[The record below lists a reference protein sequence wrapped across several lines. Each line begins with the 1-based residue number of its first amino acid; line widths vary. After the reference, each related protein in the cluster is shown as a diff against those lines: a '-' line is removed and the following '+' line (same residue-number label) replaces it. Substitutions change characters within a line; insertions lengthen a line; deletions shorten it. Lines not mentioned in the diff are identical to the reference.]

1 MNITINPIFTDTVVA
16 DRRRA
21 FTREAT
27 HGRMRRLARRAARE
41 REATSCHVLPY
52 APRPLVAVAM
62 PECAD
67 VA

>member
-41 REATSCHVLPY
+41 REATRCHVLPY
-52 APRPLVAVAM
+52 ASRPVAAVTMPARAEVA
-62 PECAD
+62 
-67 VA
+67 